1 MIIDY
6 RRNTSTVYY
15 ADQRVADKDAKHF
28 IQLLTAGWQLCVQWK
43 VGSTSWENLANLK
56 KLHPIKCAEYAVSQ
70 NLQAKPVFNWW
81 VSYVMKKRKHI
92 ISLVNR
98 RPVKRLYIGTFLSYC
113 NVPMIEWSGFSACSD
128 VTLVQIRMSAYND

>member
-1 MIIDY
+1 M
-6 RRNTSTVYY
+6 
-15 ADQRVADKDAKHF
+15 
-28 IQLLTAGWQLCVQWK
+28 QLLTAGWQLCVQWK

-98 RPVKRLYIGTFLSYC
+98 RPVKRLYIGTLYVKQFFSNGR
-113 NVPMIEWSGFSACSD
+113 NVH
-128 VTLVQIRMSAYND
+128 TVQWYEVS